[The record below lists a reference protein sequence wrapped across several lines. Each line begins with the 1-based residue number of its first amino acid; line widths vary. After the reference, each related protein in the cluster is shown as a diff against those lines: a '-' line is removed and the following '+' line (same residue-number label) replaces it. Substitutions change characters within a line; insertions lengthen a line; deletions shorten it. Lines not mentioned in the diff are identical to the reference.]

1 MKIQLS
7 TDKTIHGNESLHDHF
22 TSLIATELDPYK
34 AHIFNIDAHVKDEN
48 GIKEGRNDISC
59 LLEAS
64 MDGRKTMVVS
74 YQADTIELAVSGAI
88 EKLKRALESAIGRNE
103 NHLKTQL

>member
-1 MKIQLS
+1 LS

-22 TSLIATELDPYK
+22 TSLIATKLAQYK
-34 AHIFNIDAHVKDEN
+34 THIFNIDAHVKDEN

-64 MDGRKTMVVS
+64 LEGRKTMIAS
-74 YQADTIELAVSGAI
+74 NQADTIELAVSGAI
-88 EKLKRALESAIGRNE
+88 EKLKHALDTNIGRIE
-103 NHLKTQL
+103 NHSKN

>member
-22 TSLIATELDPYK
+22 TSFIATELDQYK
-34 AHIFNIDAHVKDEN
+34 AHIFNVDAHVKDEN

-64 MDGRKTMVVS
+64 MDGRKTMIAS
-74 YQADTIELAVSGAI
+74 NQADTIELAVSGAI
-88 EKLKRALESAIGRNE
+88 EKLKHALDTTIGRNE
-103 NHLKTQL
+103 NHSKN